1 MKCISF
7 VIKLNLHHTVSTIKT
22 KQLKLFKEVINIYF
36 ENRNKGINLGEVQV
50 ITFTADGIY
59 SYQYF

>member
-1 MKCISF
+1 MKCFSF
-7 VIKLNLHHTVSTIKT
+7 VIRLNLHHTDSTIKT